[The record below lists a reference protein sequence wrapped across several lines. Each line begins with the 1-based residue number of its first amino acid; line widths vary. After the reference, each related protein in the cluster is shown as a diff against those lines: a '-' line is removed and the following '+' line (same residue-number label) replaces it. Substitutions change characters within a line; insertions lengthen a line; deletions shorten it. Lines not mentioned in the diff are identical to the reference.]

1 MPVATREIQRTFPKP
16 HPRLPARPGAAAAR
30 IVRNAAWGIIG
41 AAFLLAAG
49 SGLYLVK
56 SALGIDLLP
65 GHSPLH
71 DLLYDLVR

>member
-1 MPVATREIQRTFPKP
+1 MPVATREIRRTFPEP
-16 HPRLPARPGAAAAR
+16 HPRLPQRPGAAAVR
-30 IVRNAAWGIIG
+30 ITRTVAWGVVV
-41 AAFLLAAG
+41 ATFLLVAG

>member
-1 MPVATREIQRTFPKP
+1 MPVAAREILRTLPEP
-16 HPRLPARPGAAAAR
+16 HPRLPARPQPAATR
-30 IVRNAAWGIIG
+30 IMRDLAWGLIVAIFLI
-41 AAFLLAAG
+41 AAV

-71 DLLYDLVR
+71 NLLYDLVR